1 MEHWSK
7 KQIRLNGGQFGSE
20 KKLGKLWRAKKD
32 IRSKKAVDAVKPDIL
47 DIEVNFKG
55 RRISIH

>member
-7 KQIRLNGGQFGSE
+7 KQIRLNGGQFGTE
-20 KKLGKLWRAKKD
+20 KKLRKLQRAKKG
-32 IRSKKAVDAVKPDIL
+32 IRSEKAVDAVKP